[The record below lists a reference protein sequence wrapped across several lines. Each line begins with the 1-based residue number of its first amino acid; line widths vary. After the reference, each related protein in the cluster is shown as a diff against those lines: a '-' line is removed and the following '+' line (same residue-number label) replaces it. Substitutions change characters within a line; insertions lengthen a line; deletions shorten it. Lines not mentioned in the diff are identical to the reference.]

1 MEVLTMCEK
10 IIDQINPETTA
21 PVIDNVDNLPESA
34 YQEFTGGKG
43 EEESE

>member
-21 PVIDNVDNLPESA
+21 PLIENVDDLPESA
-34 YQEFTGGKG
+34 SQEFTGGRG
-43 EEESE
+43 EEVAE